1 MHAVWWYGLAGLA
14 AAAAGAV
21 NALAGGG
28 TLISFPALT
37 ALGVPPVVANMTNT
51 VALCPGYFGGAV
63 AQWRDLG
70 SLAGALRWL
79 LPIGVLGG
87 TVGAMALRAVPP
99 GFFRAMVPWLILF
112 ATALL
117 AAQPRLRGW
126 LAQRAGAPGSHSHR
140 MWEGIGVG
148 LATTYGG
155 FFGAGLGV
163 LLLAILGLTADASLT
178 RLNAL
183 KQWLS
188 LAANVAAAV
197 YFAGAGRVMWPLA
210 AVMAVGAWGG
220 GVLGGTLARR
230 LAPDRLRHLVV
241 ALGAMVAV
249 AFLAT

>member
-1 MHAVWWYGLAGLA
+1 MDAVWWYGLAVLA

-37 ALGVPPVVANMTNT
+37 ALGVPPVMANMTNT

-70 SLAGALRWL
+70 GLTRALRWL
-79 LPIGVLGG
+79 LPVGVLGG
-87 TVGAMALRAVPP
+87 TAGAMALRAVPP
-99 GFFRAMVPWLILF
+99 GLFRALVPWLILF

-117 AAQPRLRGW
+117 AAQPRLRAW
-126 LAQRAGAPGSHSHR
+126 LAHRTGGPGSR
-140 MWEGIGVG
+140 RQRVWEGIGVG
-148 LATTYGG
+148 LATAYGG

-163 LLLAILGLTADASLT
+163 LLLAILGLTTDASLT

-197 YFAGAGRVMWPLA
+197 YFAGAGRVVWPVA
-210 AVMAVGAWGG
+210 AAMAVGAWGG
-220 GVLGGTLARR
+220 GMLGGTLARR
-230 LAPDRLRHLVV
+230 LAPERLRHVV
-241 ALGAMVAV
+241 VVLGALVA
-249 AFLAT
+249 ATFLAT